1 MKLLRAAKRVI
12 SSSSQQQLG
21 VISAIEENHC
31 KEWAD
36 AVPYEEVPGPKPL
49 PFLGNTWRF
58 IPFIGDF
65 QIEHIDKVS
74 KKLYEKYG
82 KIVKMQGLLGRPDML
97 FLFDPDEIEKVFR
110 QEDTLPYR
118 PSMPSL
124 NYYKHVHRKEFF
136 GDNCGVIAV
145 HGDRWQNFR
154 TKVNQIMLQPRVTR
168 MYVKSIET
176 TSQEL
181 VDRIEVIKNKKSEVP
196 DDFLNELHKW
206 SLESIA
212 KIALDVRLGCLD
224 PNAHPDTQTLINA
237 INTFFMNVPILELK
251 IPFWKIWN
259 TPTFKEYL
267 HALDTIREITLKHV
281 DIALHKLSQDDC
293 EELSVLQRV
302 LKMENDAKTASN
314 LALDMFLVGVDT
326 TSNAVASILY
336 QLSLHQEKQ
345 AKLYEEIASLLPCK
359 STQIS
364 HEKLDQM
371 HYLKACIKETMRM
384 YPVVIGNGRCTTR
397 DRVIGGYQ
405 IPKGVQVIFQHCV
418 ISNLEEYFPRSGEFL
433 PERWLKNSEL
443 FRNHHPFASLPFG
456 FGKRMCLGRRFADLE
471 IQTVIAKVVRNF
483 KIEYHHDKLDYH
495 IHPMYTP
502 YGPLRLT
509 FIRRQ

>member
-1 MKLLRAAKRVI
+1 MKLLRAATRVI
-12 SSSSQQQLG
+12 SSSSQQQQSVFG
-21 VISAIEENHC
+21 AIEKSQC
-31 KEWAD
+31 KEWIN
-36 AVPYEEVPGPKPL
+36 AVPYDEVPGPKPL

-58 IPFIGDF
+58 IPYIGDF

-110 QEDTLPYR
+110 QEDTLPFR

-124 NYYKHVHRKEFF
+124 DYYKHVYRKEFF
-136 GDNCGVIAV
+136 GDNCGIIAV
-145 HGDRWQNFR
+145 HGDKWQNFR
-154 TKVNQIMLQPRVTR
+154 SKVNQIMLQPRVTR

-181 VDRIEVIKNKKSEVP
+181 VDRIEVIKNEKNQVP
-196 DDFLNELHKW
+196 DDFLNEIHKW

-224 PNAHPDTQTLINA
+224 SDAHPDTQKLINA
-237 INTFFMNVPILELK
+237 INTFFMNVPVLELK

-267 HALDTIREITLKHV
+267 NALDTIREITLKHV
-281 DIALHKLSQDDC
+281 DIALHNLSQDYSD
-293 EELSVLQRV
+293 ELSVLQRV

-314 LALDMFLVGVDT
+314 LALDMFLVGIDT
-326 TSNAVASILY
+326 TSNAVASMLY

-345 AKLYEEIASLLPCK
+345 AKLYEEIKNLLPYK

-371 HYLKACIKETMRM
+371 DYLKACVKETMRM

-418 ISNLEEYFPRSGEFL
+418 ISNLEEYFPRSDC
-433 PERWLKNSEL
+433 
-443 FRNHHPFASLPFG
+443 A
-456 FGKRMCLGRRFADLE
+456 
-471 IQTVIAKVVRNF
+471 
-483 KIEYHHDKLDYH
+483 
-495 IHPMYTP
+495 
-502 YGPLRLT
+502 
-509 FIRRQ
+509 